1 MLKQAKGKPGRKV
14 GKSVHKEM
22 QRRIKSGKSQTATI
36 SSLFP
41 RTKHR

>member
-1 MLKQAKGKPGRKV
+1 MSKVAKGKPGRKV
-14 GKSVHKEM
+14 GKSVHKEVSH
-22 QRRIKSGKSQTATI
+22 RIKSGKSQTATI